1 MGVGGGGMGGLASN
15 PGLSLVHTVH
25 ACAGS
30 SPLSG
35 EKSQWG
41 GPAYLSQISTC
52 KTVCTRPLFG

>member
-41 GPAYLSQISTC
+41 GPAYL
-52 KTVCTRPLFG
+52 